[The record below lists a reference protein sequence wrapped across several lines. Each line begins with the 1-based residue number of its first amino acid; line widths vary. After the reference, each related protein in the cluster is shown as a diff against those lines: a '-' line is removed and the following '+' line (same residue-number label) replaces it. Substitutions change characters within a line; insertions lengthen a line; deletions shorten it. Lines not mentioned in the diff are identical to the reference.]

1 MLRQGKIPVQA
12 SLTNLNPRLT
22 GFLSNGITI
31 PRETQ
36 RWKNA
41 SSLPR
46 RALLNNFGAAGSNVA
61 LLLEEYVE
69 AKPQRHDRLNR
80 SSFVFNVSAR
90 TPWALQELV
99 MRYQRYLKQKGP
111 ELDIRDVC
119 YTATARRQ
127 TYEHR
132 VSFTCSSV
140 DDLLEQLDKVRLDQ
154 PRDTDGPKPVVF
166 VFSGQGASHFG
177 MGRELLET
185 SDFFKKT
192 VKRCDKILEDLGFP
206 SILHL
211 LESRDSNNTTF
222 RSESERTIQFQCACV
237 ILEYALAR
245 LWMSWNLIPNLVL
258 GHR

>member
-1 MLRQGKIPVQA
+1 MQA

-22 GFLSNGITI
+22 SFLSDGITI

-36 RWKNA
+36 RWDND

-69 AKPQRHDRLNR
+69 TRSQRTDRHNR
-80 SSFVFNVSAR
+80 SSYIFTVSAR

-99 MRYQRYLKQKGP
+99 LRYQRYLKQRGP

-127 TYEHR
+127 IYEHR
-132 VSFTCSSV
+132 ASFTCSSV

-154 PRDTDGPKPVVF
+154 PREKAGSKPIIF

-177 MGRELLET
+177 MGRELIESSNL
-185 SDFFKKT
+185 FKDT
-192 VKRCDKILEDLGFP
+192 VKHCDEVVEGL
-206 SILHL
+206 
-211 LESRDSNNTTF
+211 
-222 RSESERTIQFQCACV
+222 
-237 ILEYALAR
+237 
-245 LWMSWNLIPNLVL
+245 
-258 GHR
+258 

>member
-1 MLRQGKIPVQA
+1 MQA
-12 SLTNLNPRLT
+12 SLTDLNPRLT
-22 GFLSNGITI
+22 GFLRNGITI

-69 AKPQRHDRLNR
+69 AKSQRHDRLNR

-132 VSFTCSSV
+132 VSFTCSSI

-245 LWMSWNLIPNLVL
+245 LWMSWNLTPNLVL